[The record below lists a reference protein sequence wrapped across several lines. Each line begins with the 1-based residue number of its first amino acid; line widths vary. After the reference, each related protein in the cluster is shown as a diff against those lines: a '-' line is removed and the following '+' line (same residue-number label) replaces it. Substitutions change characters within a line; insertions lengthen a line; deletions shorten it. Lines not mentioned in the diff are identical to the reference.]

1 MTENYIT
8 RTLEGAIQRAGKTFP
23 AILVTGPRQ
32 SGKTTLLQK
41 LFAKT
46 HRYVSMENPDQRA
59 RWLADPVA
67 FFNATPPPVIFD
79 EVQYTPEL
87 LHYVKSAI
95 DAKRKPG
102 QWILSGSQNFA
113 LMQNVSQSLAGRC
126 AVLVLLP
133 LSIAEIAS
141 PKKLAVDQILD
152 EQFGSDWPPAKNILS
167 TPKLPLENWLLRGG
181 YPEICVNAEVD
192 RKLWC
197 ASYIQTYLERDV
209 RQIVKVGDLNTF
221 QRFLR
226 LCAGRT
232 GQILNQSELARDI
245 GVAVPTIKSWL
256 SVLEASH
263 QIFLLPPY
271 FNNFGKRL
279 IKSPKLYFLDTG
291 LASFLL
297 GLHEAEPLMKG
308 PMLGPLFETMVIANW
323 VKIFQ
328 HHGEPPPMYYW
339 RSNDGLEIDMLIERN
354 NRLYPFE
361 IKSTQT
367 VLPGHFEGLNKW
379 KELANRPKQRGLVVA
394 ATNEATALLGNNVA
408 PWFL

>member
-1 MTENYIT
+1 MTDAYIS
-8 RTLEGAIQRAGKTFP
+8 RTLEGTIRRAIKTFP
-23 AILVTGPRQ
+23 AVLVTGPRQ

-41 LFAKT
+41 LFTNT
-46 HRYVSMENPDQRA
+46 HRYVSLENPDQRA

-67 FFNATPPPVIFD
+67 FLAATPPPVIFD

-87 LHYVKSAI
+87 LNYIKSAI

-126 AVLVLLP
+126 AVLALLP
-133 LSIAEIAS
+133 LAIEEAA
-141 PKKLAVDQILD
+141 AVKNRKIDQIL
-152 EQFGSDWPPAKNILS
+152 EAQFGAKWP
-167 TPKLPLENWLLRGG
+167 TPNTFPPTVPELENWLLRGS
-181 YPEICVNAEVD
+181 YPEVCVNTGVD
-192 RKLWC
+192 RQLWC

-209 RQIVKVGDLNTF
+209 RQIVNVGDLNTF

-232 GQILNQSELARDI
+232 GQILNQSELARDV

-271 FNNFGKRL
+271 FKNFGKRL
-279 IKSPKLYFLDTG
+279 IKSPKLYFIDTG
-291 LASFLL
+291 IASFLL
-297 GLHEAEPLMKG
+297 GLHDAEPLVKG
-308 PMLGPLFETMVIANW
+308 PMFGPLFETMIIANW

-328 HHGEPPPMYYW
+328 HRGEPPQMYYW
-339 RSNDGLEIDMLIERN
+339 RSNGTLEIGLLIERN

-379 KELANRPKQRGLVVA
+379 KGIAGQDRQRGVVIA
-394 ATNEATALLGNNVA
+394 ATKEAFSLLGNNVV
-408 PWFL
+408 PWFF

>member
-1 MTENYIT
+1 MTDTYIS
-8 RTLEGAIQRAGKTFP
+8 RTLEGTIRRALKTFP

-41 LFAKT
+41 LFANT
-46 HRYVSMENPDQRA
+46 HRYISLENPDQRA

-67 FFNATPPPVIFD
+67 FLAATPPPVIFD
-79 EVQYTPEL
+79 EVQYAPEL
-87 LHYVKSAI
+87 LNYIKSAI

-113 LMQNVSQSLAGRC
+113 LMQNVTQSLAGRC
-126 AVLVLLP
+126 AVLSLLP
-133 LSIAEIAS
+133 FATEEIVKERART
-141 PKKLAVDQILD
+141 VDQILN
-152 EQFGSDWPPAKNILS
+152 EQFNTQYPSKSSSEKKEMG
-167 TPKLPLENWLLRGG
+167 LPNWLLRGS
-181 YPEICVNAEVD
+181 YPEIHVNDEVD
-192 RKLWC
+192 RQLWC

-209 RQIVKVGDLNTF
+209 RQIVNVGDLNTF

-232 GQILNQSELARDI
+232 GQILNQSELARDV
-245 GVAVPTIKSWL
+245 GVSVPTIKSWL

-279 IKSPKLYFLDTG
+279 IKSPKLYFMDTG
-291 LASFLL
+291 IATFLL

-308 PMLGPLFETMVIANW
+308 PMFGPLFETMVIANW
-323 VKIFQ
+323 VKVFQ
-328 HHGEPPPMYYW
+328 HRGEPPQMYYW
-339 RSNDGLEIDMLIERN
+339 RSNDGLEIDLLVERN
-354 NRLYPFE
+354 GRLYPFE

-367 VLPGHFEGLNKW
+367 ILPGHFEGLNKW
-379 KELANRPKQRGLVVA
+379 KELAGQTKQHGVVIA
-394 ATNEATALLGNNVA
+394 AAKEAMSLLGNNVV

>member
-1 MTENYIT
+1 MAEIYIS
-8 RTLEGAIQRAGKTFP
+8 RTLEGTIRRAIKTFP
-23 AILVTGPRQ
+23 AVLVTGPRQ

-46 HRYVSMENPDQRA
+46 HRYVSLENPDERA

-67 FFNATPPPVIFD
+67 FLAAAPAPAIFD
-79 EVQYTPEL
+79 EVQYAPAL
-87 LHYVKSAI
+87 LNYIKSAI
-95 DAKRKPG
+95 DARRKPG

-126 AVLVLLP
+126 AVLSLLP
-133 LSIAEIAS
+133 FAAEEVFAEKSRTI
-141 PKKLAVDQILD
+141 DQILK
-152 EQFGSDWPPAKNILS
+152 EQFNDKWAPQSVTIKTTPA
-167 TPKLPLENWLLRGG
+167 LENWLLRGS
-181 YPEICVNAEVD
+181 YPEIRVNDEVD
-192 RKLWC
+192 RQLWC

-209 RQIVKVGDLNTF
+209 RQIVNVGDLNTF

-232 GQILNQSELARDI
+232 GQILNQSELARDV
-245 GVAVPTIKSWL
+245 GVSVPTIKSWL

-279 IKSPKLYFLDTG
+279 IKSPKLYFMDTG
-291 LASFLL
+291 IATFLL
-297 GLHEAEPLMKG
+297 GLHDAEPLMKG
-308 PMLGPLFETMVIANW
+308 PMLGAIFETMVIANW
-323 VKIFQ
+323 TKIFQ
-328 HHGEPPPMYYW
+328 HRGEPPQMYYW
-339 RSNDGLEIDMLIERN
+339 RSNDGLEIDLLIERN
-354 NRLYPFE
+354 GRLHPFE

-367 VLPGHFEGLNKW
+367 ILPGHFEGLNKW
-379 KELANRPKQRGLVVA
+379 KALAGQTKQRGVVIA
-394 ATNEATALLGNNVA
+394 AAREETALLGNNVV

>member
-1 MTENYIT
+1 MPETYIN
-8 RTLEGAIQRAGKTFP
+8 RTLEGTIRRAMKTFP

-41 LFAKT
+41 MFAKT
-46 HRYVSMENPDQRA
+46 HRYLSMENPDQRG

-67 FFNATPPPVIFD
+67 FFSATPPPVIFD

-87 LHYVKSAI
+87 LHYIKSAI
-95 DAKRKPG
+95 DAKRTPG

-113 LMQNVSQSLAGRC
+113 LMQNISQSLAGRC
-126 AVLVLLP
+126 AVLALLP
-133 LSIAEIAS
+133 LSIEEVSSTKNRTI
-141 PKKLAVDQILD
+141 DQILD
-152 EQFGSDWPPAKNILS
+152 DQFGARWPPQNMSADAP
-167 TPKLPLENWLLRGG
+167 TLENWLLRGG
-181 YPEICVNAEVD
+181 YPEIRINTEVD
-192 RKLWC
+192 RQLWC

-232 GQILNQSELARDI
+232 GQMLNQSELARDV
-245 GVAVPTIKSWL
+245 GVAVPTIKSWM

-271 FNNFGKRL
+271 FQNFGKRL
-279 IKSPKLYFLDTG
+279 VKSPKLYFIDTG
-291 LASFLL
+291 IATFLL
-297 GLHEAEPLMKG
+297 GLHEAEPLLKG
-308 PMLGPLFETMVIANW
+308 PMMGPIFETMVVANW
-323 VKIFQ
+323 IKIFQ
-328 HHGEPPPMYYW
+328 HRGEPPQMYYW
-339 RSNDGLEIDMLIERN
+339 RSNDGLEVDLLIERN
-354 NRLYPFE
+354 NRLYPIE

-367 VLPGHFEGLNKW
+367 ILPGHFEALKKW
-379 KELANRPKQRGLVVA
+379 KELAGQTKQRGLVIA
-394 ATNEATALLGNNVA
+394 ATSEATALLGNNVA

>member
-1 MTENYIT
+1 MAETYIT
-8 RTLEGAIQRAGKTFP
+8 RSLEETIRRAIKTFP

-32 SGKTTLLQK
+32 SGKTTMLK
-41 LFAKT
+41 ELFGKT
-46 HRYVSMENPDQRA
+46 HRYLSMENPDQRA
-59 RWLADPVA
+59 RWLADPAA
-67 FFNATPPPVIFD
+67 FFSRLTPPVIFD

-87 LHYVKSAI
+87 LHYIKSAI
-95 DAKRKPG
+95 DEKRKPG

-126 AVLVLLP
+126 AVLALLP
-133 LSIAEIAS
+133 LSVEEILS
-141 PKKLAVDQILD
+141 EKSRTIDEILHHK
-152 EQFGSDWPPAKNILS
+152 FSDNWPQGNPPAMAA
-167 TPKLPLENWLLRGG
+167 PPLENWLLRGS
-181 YPEICVNAEVD
+181 YPEIRANPDVD
-192 RKLWC
+192 RQLWC
-197 ASYIQTYLERDV
+197 AGYIQTYLERDV

-232 GQILNQSELARDI
+232 GQILNQSELARDV

-263 QIFLLPPY
+263 QIFFLPPY
-271 FNNFGKRL
+271 FKNFGKRL
-279 IKSPKLYFLDTG
+279 IKSPKLYFVDTG
-291 LASFLL
+291 IASFLL
-297 GLHEAEPLMKG
+297 GLHDAEPLIKG
-308 PMLGPLFETMVIANW
+308 PMFGPLFETMVIANW

-328 HHGEPPPMYYW
+328 HRGEPPQLYYW
-339 RSNDGLEIDMLIERN
+339 RSGDGLEIDLLIERN

-367 VLPGHFEGLNKW
+367 ILPGHFETLNRW
-379 KELANRPKQRGLVVA
+379 KELAGQTKRRGLVIA
-394 ATNEATALLGNNVA
+394 AAKEATALLGNNVA

>member
-1 MTENYIT
+1 MTDAYIS
-8 RTLEGAIQRAGKTFP
+8 RTLEGTIRRAIKTFP
-23 AILVTGPRQ
+23 AVLVTGPRQ

-46 HRYVSMENPDQRA
+46 HQYVSLENPDQRA

-67 FFNATPPPVIFD
+67 FLAATPPPVIFD
-79 EVQYTPEL
+79 EVQYAPEL
-87 LHYVKSAI
+87 LNYIKSAI

-126 AVLVLLP
+126 AVLALLP
-133 LSIAEIAS
+133 LAIEEAAAAKSRAI
-141 PKKLAVDQILD
+141 DQIL
-152 EQFGSDWPPAKNILS
+152 EAQFGA
-167 TPKLPLENWLLRGG
+167 TPKTLPPTAPELETWLLRGS
-181 YPEICVNAEVD
+181 YPEICVNTEVD
-192 RKLWC
+192 RQLWC

-209 RQIVKVGDLNTF
+209 RQIVNVGDLNTF

-232 GQILNQSELARDI
+232 GQILNQSELARDV

-271 FNNFGKRL
+271 FKNFGKRL
-279 IKSPKLYFLDTG
+279 IKSPKLYFIDTG
-291 LASFLL
+291 IASFLL
-297 GLHEAEPLMKG
+297 GLHDAEPLVKG
-308 PMLGPLFETMVIANW
+308 PMFGPLFETMIIANW

-328 HHGEPPPMYYW
+328 HRGEPPQMYYW
-339 RSNDGLEIDMLIERN
+339 RSNGTLEIDLLIERN

-379 KELANRPKQRGLVVA
+379 KEVAGLSKQRGVVVA
-394 ATNEATALLGNNVA
+394 ATREATSLLGNNVV
-408 PWFL
+408 PWFA